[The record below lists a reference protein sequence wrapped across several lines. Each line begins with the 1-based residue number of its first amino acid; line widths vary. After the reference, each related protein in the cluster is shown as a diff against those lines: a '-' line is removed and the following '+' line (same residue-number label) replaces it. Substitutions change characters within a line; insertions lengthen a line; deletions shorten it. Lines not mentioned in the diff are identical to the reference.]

1 MIQKCSELRSFRHG
15 KDKISLLYN
24 LGVNLWGSFWCIV
37 IGKIDFSVF
46 FFLVEK
52 GLSFEFR
59 ICSCSRYD
67 NHKSTSSSN
76 LTGMCS

>member
-46 FFLVEK
+46 CWSKKVSL
-52 GLSFEFR
+52 
-59 ICSCSRYD
+59 
-67 NHKSTSSSN
+67 SN
-76 LTGMCS
+76 LEYVHARVMTIIKVHHHQI